1 MRENQPLL
9 FMAKFVI
16 NGGKTGNGS
25 IVGAEEF
32 RGGYFVRLLM
42 VRGKVV
48 LRIVGGLKRSFVF
61 WKF

>member
-1 MRENQPLL
+1 
-9 FMAKFVI
+9 MAKFVI